1 LFCFACADNQR
12 RVFISFLKFPV
23 MNATQLH
30 LALTHVPVVL
40 SIIGLVILLIS
51 FFKKSNTLTKTG
63 LWILLAAGVFTL
75 PVYFTGEGTEE
86 AVEGLPDVS
95 EVVIE
100 QHEDFA
106 KATLVLVSASGLLAL
121 VGLLAYAFGRFIMV
135 VKVLTLLLAFV
146 SAGAMARTAHLGGQ
160 IRHTE
165 IRSGALAQ
173 GGEAGGAEN
182 EGGGQGEAGNSGENQ
197 EEDD

>member
-1 LFCFACADNQR
+1 
-12 RVFISFLKFPV
+12 

-40 SIIGLVILLIS
+40 SIIGLVILIIS
-51 FFKKSNTLTKTG
+51 FFRKSDTLTKTA

-86 AVEGLPDVS
+86 VVEGLPGVS

-100 QHEDFA
+100 KHEDFA

-121 VGLLAYAFGRFIMV
+121 IGLLAYSFGRAITAL
-135 VKVLTLLLAFV
+135 KVLTLLLAFV
-146 SAGAMARTAHLGGQ
+146 SAGAMAQTAHLGGQ
-160 IRHTE
+160 IRHSE
-165 IRSGALAQ
+165 IRTGALAQ
-173 GGEAGGAEN
+173 GGEAGGNQN
-182 EGGGQGEAGNSGENQ
+182 EGGEEGGSITAGEDS

>member
-1 LFCFACADNQR
+1 
-12 RVFISFLKFPV
+12 

-40 SIIGLVILLIS
+40 SIIGLVILIIS
-51 FFKKSNTLTKTG
+51 FFRKSNTLTKTA
-63 LWILLAAGVFTL
+63 LWILLAAGIFTL

-86 AVEGLPDVS
+86 AVEHLPGVS

-121 VGLLAYAFGRFIMV
+121 VGLLAYAFGRFITV

-160 IRHTE
+160 IRHSE
-165 IRSGALAQ
+165 IRTGALAQ

-182 EGGGQGEAGNSGENQ
+182 EGGGGTEAGAPGENS
-197 EEDD
+197 EDDD

>member
-1 LFCFACADNQR
+1 
-12 RVFISFLKFPV
+12 

-40 SIIGLVILLIS
+40 SIIGLVILIIS
-51 FFKKSNTLTKTG
+51 FFTKSNTLTKTA

-86 AVEGLPDVS
+86 AVEGLPGVS
-95 EVVIE
+95 EVDIE

-121 VGLLAYAFGRFIMV
+121 VGLMAYAFGRFVTV
-135 VKVLTLLLAFV
+135 VKVLSLLLAFA

-165 IRSGALAQ
+165 IRTGALAQ
-173 GGEAGGAEN
+173 SQESSGGESE
-182 EGGGQGEAGNSGENQ
+182 ESGQGEAGNPGE
-197 EEDD
+197 EEEGDD

>member
-1 LFCFACADNQR
+1 
-12 RVFISFLKFPV
+12 

-40 SIIGLVILLIS
+40 SLIGLVILIIS
-51 FFKKSNTLTKTG
+51 FFRKSNTLTKTA

-86 AVEGLPDVS
+86 VVEGLPGVS

-100 QHEDFA
+100 KHEDFA

-121 VGLLAYAFGRFIMV
+121 AGLVAYSFGRAVTSI
-135 VKVLTLLLAFV
+135 KVLTLLLAFV
-146 SAGAMARTAHLGGQ
+146 SAGAMAQTAHLGGQ
-160 IRHTE
+160 IRHSE
-165 IRSGALAQ
+165 IRTGALAQ
-173 GGEAGGAEN
+173 GGEAGSAEN
-182 EGGGQGEAGNSGENQ
+182 EGGGGADAGNSGE
-197 EEDD
+197 ESDDDD

>member
-1 LFCFACADNQR
+1 
-12 RVFISFLKFPV
+12 

-40 SIIGLVILLIS
+40 SIIGLVILIIS
-51 FFKKSNTLTKTG
+51 FFKKSNTLTKTA

-86 AVEGLPDVS
+86 AVEGLPGVS

-106 KATLVLVSASGLLAL
+106 KATLVLVSASGLLAG
-121 VGLLAYAFGRFIMV
+121 VGLLAYAFGRFVTV
-135 VKVLTLLLAFV
+135 VKVLSLLLAFV

-165 IRSGALAQ
+165 IRTGALAQ
-173 GGEAGGAEN
+173 GQESMGGESEENGQDGAANPRED
-182 EGGGQGEAGNSGENQ
+182 Q
-197 EEDD
+197 EDDD

>member
-1 LFCFACADNQR
+1 
-12 RVFISFLKFPV
+12 

-40 SIIGLVILLIS
+40 SIIGLVILIIS
-51 FFKKSNTLTKTG
+51 FLKKSNTLTKTA

-86 AVEGLPDVS
+86 AVEGLPGVS

-106 KATLVLVSASGLLAL
+106 KATLVLVSASGLLAG
-121 VGLLAYAFGRFIMV
+121 VGLLAYAFGRFV
-135 VKVLTLLLAFV
+135 TAVKVLSLLLAFV

-165 IRSGALAQ
+165 IRTGALAQ

-182 EGGGQGEAGNSGENQ
+182 EGAGGTEAGTAGEA
-197 EEDD
+197 EEDDD

>member
-1 LFCFACADNQR
+1 
-12 RVFISFLKFPV
+12 

-40 SIIGLVILLIS
+40 SIIGLVILIIS
-51 FFKKSNTLTKTG
+51 FFRKNDVLTKTA
-63 LWILLAAGVFTL
+63 LWILLAAGLFTL

-86 AVEGLPDVS
+86 AVEGLPGVS
-95 EVVIE
+95 EAIIE
-100 QHEDFA
+100 KHEDFA

-121 VGLLAYAFGRFIMV
+121 IGLGAYAFGKFVSV

-146 SAGAMARTAHLGGQ
+146 SAGAMVQTAHLGGQ
-160 IRHTE
+160 IRHSE

-173 GGEAGGAEN
+173 TLKSNGAEN
-182 EGGGQGEAGNSGENQ
+182 EGGGGEGVGAAEGK
-197 EEDD
+197 EDDDD

>member
-1 LFCFACADNQR
+1 
-12 RVFISFLKFPV
+12 

-40 SIIGLVILLIS
+40 SIIGLVILIIS
-51 FFKKSNTLTKTG
+51 FFRKSNTLTKTA

-86 AVEGLPDVS
+86 AVEHLPGVS

-121 VGLLAYAFGRFIMV
+121 VGLLAYTFGRFITV

-165 IRSGALAQ
+165 IRTGALAQ

-182 EGGGQGEAGNSGENQ
+182 DGGGGNEAGSSGENS
-197 EEDD
+197 EDDD